1 MSPAEVRLWNRL
13 RRSPCGISFRRQHP
27 IGPYSAD
34 FYCPAAKLVI
44 EVDGSIH
51 DSAEQARHDET
62 RNESMRGIGRKVV
75 RIPASEVFHDAD
87 AVADA
92 IVCMCADLVGPS
104 TTQLR

>member
-13 RRSPCGISFRRQHP
+13 RREPCGIGFRRQQP
-27 IGPYSAD
+27 VGPYSAD

-51 DSAEQARHDET
+51 DFAEQAEHDEG
-62 RNESMRGIGRKVV
+62 RDEYMRGMGLKIV
-75 RIPASEVFHDAD
+75 RIPAFEVFRDAD

-92 IVCMCADLVGPS
+92 IVRMCADLVGPS